1 MRIARLDLL
10 CDRVHVAKAPFEWI
24 AANIAVAPDMRYA
37 VSTTLADWW
46 MVQVAASRTALR
58 RAELAG
64 RGQIAPHRIRCRIE
78 IGARGAQVAFGADED
93 AALVA

>member
-10 CDRVHVAKAPFEWI
+10 CDRLHVAKAPFEWI

-46 MVQVAASRTALR
+46 MVQVAASRTALNSPVADR
-58 RAELAG
+58 SRH
-64 RGQIAPHRIRCRIE
+64 IAF
-78 IGARGAQVAFGADED
+78 AVA
-93 AALVA
+93 